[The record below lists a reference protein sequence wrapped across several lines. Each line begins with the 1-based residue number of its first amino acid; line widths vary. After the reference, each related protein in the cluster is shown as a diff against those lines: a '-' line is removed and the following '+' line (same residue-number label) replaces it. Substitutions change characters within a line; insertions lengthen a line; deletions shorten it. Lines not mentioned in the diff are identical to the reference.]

1 MIMEWKMLSNL
12 LYNKFRHKD
21 SGISIR
27 EEKDGSVS
35 IYGLTE

>member
-1 MIMEWKMLSNL
+1 MELKILSIFLYL
-12 LYNKFRHKD
+12 LRNKD
-21 SGISIR
+21 NGISIR